1 MILKIDLMTAREE
14 AAHRIFRT
22 GSFKIDIKEGFK
34 IALHDKLP
42 DAPLSPFYLNLRP
55 KGTKGGTLTQADIDV
70 IGCAMV
76 LKGHEAELFTQLR
89 PICSIP
95 AAGDPFLDSMLAFL
109 QGEGIELKRFRL
121 EKMDVSGKRAFR
133 LAPEDLAVWKDVLLI
148 DDLVT
153 STQTKGLA
161 LEPIIKMR
169 GTVPDLLVF
178 LNRSTTAAFELKQ
191 MGIRLH
197 TVWEFENLMEWALG
211 KAYLNRIQYET
222 IMDYPAIL
230 EVYKEKTTASA

>member
-1 MILKIDLMTAREE
+1 MTVREE

-55 KGTKGGTLTQADIDV
+55 KGTKGGTLLQSDIDV
-70 IGCAMV
+70 ISCAMV
-76 LKGHEAELFTQLR
+76 LKGHEAELFTHLR
-89 PICSIP
+89 PVCSIP
-95 AAGDPFLDSMLAFL
+95 AAGDPFLDSILAFL
-109 QGEGIELKRFRL
+109 QGEGIGLERFRL
-121 EKMDVSGKRAFR
+121 QKMDVQGNRAFR

-169 GTVPDLLVF
+169 GGAPDLLVF
-178 LNRSTTAAFELKQ
+178 LNRSTTADQVLKQ

-197 TVWEFENLMEWALG
+197 AVWEFENLME
-211 KAYLNRIQYET
+211 
-222 IMDYPAIL
+222 
-230 EVYKEKTTASA
+230 